1 MDDNQLLQDRE
12 LQEQPRSM
20 QNQKIVSVRNLSKHF
35 GNEIAVNQ
43 LDFDIPPGIIFGFVG
58 PSGCGKTTTIR
69 LLTGIYA
76 PTDGKVEV
84 MGYDPQHFPRNV
96 RERIG
101 YMPQLFFLYPQLTVW
116 ENLNFVASL
125 YGMHLLR
132 RDGLKDLLEFVEL
145 DGHEQKLVQDL
156 SGGMRRRLTLATT
169 LVQDPQLLFLDEP
182 TAGID
187 PVLRRKFW
195 THFQGLKEQGK
206 TMFVTTQYVGEVAYC
221 DLVGVMDQGRL
232 LMVDSP
238 ESIRYKTFGGD
249 IVDIQTETRL
259 TEDFVHL
266 VEELPFVKKILYSQ
280 GNHLRAIVHK
290 GNEAIPDFMEWFGQQ
305 RIDITSIEEYLPP
318 FDDVFVQLIE
328 QREDNV

>member
-1 MDDNQLLQDRE
+1 MGNDQLVLDRE
-12 LQEQPRSM
+12 RIHPQGGQPER
-20 QNQKIVSVRNLSKHF
+20 IVSVSNLTKHF
-35 GNEIAVNQ
+35 GDEVAVDHVN
-43 LDFDIPPGIIFGFVG
+43 FEIPPGTIFGFIG
-58 PSGCGKTTTIR
+58 PSGSGKTTTVR
-69 LLTGIYA
+69 MLTGIYE
-76 PTDGKVEV
+76 PTEGEVKVL
-84 MGYDPQHFPRNV
+84 GYNPKDFPRSV
-96 RERIG
+96 REQIG

-132 RDGLKDLLEFVEL
+132 RDRLHELLEFVEL
-145 DGHEQKLVQDL
+145 EGHEEKLVEDL

-169 LVQDPQLLFLDEP
+169 LVQDPLLLFLDEP

-195 THFQGLKEQGK
+195 THFEGLKEQGK

-232 LMVDSP
+232 LLVDSP
-238 ESIRYKTFGGD
+238 DGLRYRTYGGD
-249 IVDIQTETRL
+249 IVDIRTESHL
-259 TEDFVHL
+259 TGDFVHL
-266 VEELPFVKKILYSQ
+266 VEELPFVKRIIHSDGYS
-280 GNHLRAIVHK
+280 LRVIVNQ

-305 RIDITSIEEYLPP
+305 RIEIASIEEFLPP

-328 QREDNV
+328 QKEENV

>member
-1 MDDNQLLQDRE
+1 MDNNQLLLDRD
-12 LQEQPRSM
+12 LQEYPRD
-20 QNQKIVSVRNLSKHF
+20 KPDERIVAVRNLSKHF
-35 GNEIAVNQ
+35 GNEIAVND
-43 LDFDIPPGIIFGFVG
+43 LTFDIPPGIIFGFVG

-76 PTDGKVEV
+76 PTQGEVSV
-84 MGYDPQHFPRNV
+84 MGYNPKDFPRNV
-96 RERIG
+96 REKIG

-125 YGMHLLR
+125 YGMHLFQ
-132 RDGLKDLLEFVEL
+132 RDSLNNLLEFVEL
-145 DGHEQKLVQDL
+145 DGHEKKLVQDL

-238 ESIRYKTFGGD
+238 EGLRYRTFGGD
-249 IVDIQTETRL
+249 IVDIQTESRL
-259 TEDFVHL
+259 AGEFVHL
-266 VEELPFVKKILYSQ
+266 VEELPFVKKVIYSQ
-280 GNHLRAIVHK
+280 GNHLRATVNQ

-305 RIDITSIEEYLPP
+305 GIEIASIEEYLPP

-328 QREDNV
+328 QKENDV

>member
-1 MDDNQLLQDRE
+1 MNDNQLLQNRE
-12 LQEQPRSM
+12 LQEHTRSP
-20 QNQKIVSVRNLSKHF
+20 QNHTIVTVRNLSKHF
-35 GNEIAVNQ
+35 GDEVAVNQ
-43 LDFDIPPGIIFGFVG
+43 LEFDIPPGIIFGFVG
-58 PSGCGKTTTIR
+58 PSGCGKTTTVR

-84 MGYDPQHFPRNV
+84 MGCDPQRFPRNV

-132 RDGLKDLLEFVEL
+132 RDRLKELLEFVEL
-145 DGHEQKLVQDL
+145 DGHERKLVQDL

-221 DLVGVMDQGRL
+221 DLVGVMDRGRL

-238 ESIRYKTFGGD
+238 EGIRYRTFGGD
-249 IVDIQTETRL
+249 IVDIETETRV
-259 TEDFVHL
+259 TTDFVHL
-266 VEELPFVKKILYSQ
+266 VEELPFVKKIIYSH
-280 GNHLRAIVHK
+280 GNHLRAIVDQ
-290 GNEAIPDFMEWFGQQ
+290 GNEAIPDFMEWFSHQQ
-305 RIDITSIEEYLPP
+305 IQIASIEEYLPP

-328 QREDNV
+328 QRENNV